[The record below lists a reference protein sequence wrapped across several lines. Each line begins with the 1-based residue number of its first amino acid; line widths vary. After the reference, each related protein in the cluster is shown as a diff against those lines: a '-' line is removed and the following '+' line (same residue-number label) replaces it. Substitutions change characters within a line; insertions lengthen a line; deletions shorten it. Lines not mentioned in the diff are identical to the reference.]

1 MLLSLDQLLEAVVDE
16 STFVKFIAALGVDF
30 AAEKALEANQ
40 PSASWGPGA
49 IGWENSTVDAV
60 FESAVAW
67 ANDTRDNE
75 VDLANQNPWKRCA
88 HIIYA
93 GKFYE

>member
-1 MLLSLDQLLEAVVDE
+1 MSLSLDQLLEAVVDE
-16 STFVKFIAALGVDF
+16 STFVIFIAALGADF
-30 AAEKALEANQ
+30 AAEKALEDKHS
-40 PSASWGPGA
+40 SASWGPGA

-60 FESAVAW
+60 FESATAW
-67 ANDTRDNE
+67 ANDTREKE
-75 VDLANQNPWKRCA
+75 VDLANQNPWRRCA